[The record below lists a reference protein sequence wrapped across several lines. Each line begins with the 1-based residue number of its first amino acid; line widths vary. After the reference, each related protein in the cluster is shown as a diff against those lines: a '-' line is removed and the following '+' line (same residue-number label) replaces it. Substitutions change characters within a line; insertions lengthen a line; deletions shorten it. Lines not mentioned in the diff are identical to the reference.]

1 MSLVKVFLFVGML
14 LSMASA
20 RFDNARIIGGKE
32 VRALSLLCADDDR
45 QHALYVVI
53 SHYVVICKAHAP
65 KLTLSTHISSN
76 FYFLQAIEDRFPYH
90 VSLQDSGGHFCGGSL
105 ILKDVVL
112 TAAHCLGGSFNVM
125 IGRHDFDDKDGEII
139 EAARQIAHPQ
149 YDENTSENDFALV
162 VLERPVETVVPLVTL
177 NDDNFYPTPGT
188 QANVMGWGNM
198 KTNGIDL
205 PDVPMIV
212 DVEVISNQKCYELEQ
227 GGESYEEFKYDIYDD
242 MICTFTEKKD
252 ACQGDSGGPLVIS
265 GNDASQ
271 DVQIG
276 VVSWGIGCAYL
287 PGVYG
292 RVSYAFDWIKDTA
305 CDRSTDTS
313 GSTLC
318 GSPEPTN
325 QPTKQP
331 TPQPTNEP
339 TQQPTKEPT
348 NEPSYAPSL
357 SLMPS
362 VQPSLSLM
370 PSTKPSS
377 FPSESPSS
385 FPSLRP
391 SAKPSALPSAVP
403 SSSPTTSS
411 QPSSQP
417 STTPSDFPSMSPT
430 FYPTS
435 SPSLSSAPSQS
446 SAPTEAPTETQ
457 ADRLNTGDSLMIN
470 AMELVNGD
478 GKIETSASSNFGSR
492 SAYLGSLISF
502 IITAW
507 LYY

>member
-1 MSLVKVFLFVGML
+1 MSLCHNLQSSCTQTQPLYNLHLINL
-14 LSMASA
+14 L
-20 RFDNARIIGGKE
+20 
-32 VRALSLLCADDDR
+32 L
-45 QHALYVVI
+45 
-53 SHYVVICKAHAP
+53 
-65 KLTLSTHISSN
+65 
-76 FYFLQAIEDRFPYH
+76 LQAIEDRFPYH
-90 VSLQDSGGHFCGGSL
+90 VSLQDSSGHFCGGSL

-112 TAAHCLGGSFNVM
+112 TAAHCLGGSFSVM

-139 EAARQIAHPQ
+139 EAARQIAHPK

-162 VLERPVETVVPLVTL
+162 VLERPVETAVPLVSL
-177 NDDNFYPTPGT
+177 NDDNSYPTPGT
-188 QANVMGWGNM
+188 TSAQAHVMGWGNM
-198 KTNGIDL
+198 KTNGFDL

-212 DVEVISNQKCYELEQ
+212 DVEVISNERCYELEN

-292 RVSYAFDWIKDTA
+292 RVSYVIDWIKDTA

-318 GSPEPTN
+318 GTPEPTN

-331 TPQPTNEP
+331 TPQPTIEP
-339 TQQPTKEPT
+339 TQQPTNEPT
-348 NEPSYAPSL
+348 NEPTSAPSL
-357 SLMPS
+357 SLMPTT
-362 VQPSLSLM
+362 QPSLSLM
-370 PSTKPSS
+370 PTTQPSS

-417 STTPSDFPSMSPT
+417 SATPTDFPSMSPT

-435 SPSLSSAPSQS
+435 SPSLSSAPSES

-478 GKIETSASSNFGSR
+478 GKIETSATSSNFGSKN
-492 SAYLGSLISF
+492 AYLGSLISF
-502 IITAW
+502 VVTAW